1 MSKTKP
7 KKKAMLNSP
16 PAEIEEAFP
25 AVAQWVRGYGHIE
38 IGDQDNVG
46 FLVRALDYGGLVFED
61 DRPRTL
67 AEGMAAL
74 EKRLAEWFKEQGIK
88 LGWSPRALPCLKE
101 RQTLM
106 TERTR
111 KLAQAAGAGLH
122 GQSRM
127 VLLWLEGRQGA
138 PLLWSRQCHRR
149 LRGRGG
155 VARARCAA
163 RRRERLAGRFYSDCA
178 GGSGGGGRMASTMN
192 DSGAERLGDIGCQGK
207 INF

>member
-88 LGWSPRALPCLKE
+88 LG
-101 RQTLM
+101 
-106 TERTR
+106 
-111 KLAQAAGAGLH
+111 
-122 GQSRM
+122 
-127 VLLWLEGRQGA
+127 
-138 PLLWSRQCHRR
+138 
-149 LRGRGG
+149 
-155 VARARCAA
+155 
-163 RRRERLAGRFYSDCA
+163 
-178 GGSGGGGRMASTMN
+178 
-192 DSGAERLGDIGCQGK
+192 
-207 INF
+207 